1 MITAK
6 NVESRLAKINYTRPD
21 PSREELEELVSHGKT
36 RILKTADINGL
47 CPLSDKYFEFCLK
60 QVGSFC
66 TASYNAVEI
75 AMCVGIQPIYVAA
88 ALHLYGSDW
97 AYRLLKLK
105 RFGHLD
111 RGIHTVWESAGAWF
125 SLGECRR
132 RILGSQTVSQG
143 QGNLKTAIRLGDME
157 QIRQIAAVYPHRVMS
172 VLAARNGLLYT
183 DQRIE
188 RSKRLRAEAKAK
200 AEADG
205 KKLAEPGKYNDL
217 APVFNGP
224 IAKPDRTRGIDDSSQ
239 TRGTISGRRF
249 HV

>member
-21 PSREELEELVSHGKT
+21 PEREELEELMRHGKT
-36 RILKTADINGL
+36 LILKSSDREGL
-47 CPLSDKYFEFCLK
+47 CPMSTKYFEFCLK

-75 AMCVGIQPIYVAA
+75 AMCIGIQPIYVAA
-88 ALHLYGSDW
+88 ALHLHGGDW

-105 RFGHLD
+105 RFGTLD
-111 RGIHTVWESAGAWF
+111 RGINTVWESAGAWF
-125 SLGECRR
+125 SLGECRS
-132 RILGSQTVSQG
+132 RIVGTPTVSQG
-143 QGNLKTAIRLGDME
+143 QTTLKQAIRMGDMNI
-157 QIRQIAAVYPHRVMS
+157 IRQIAKSHPHRVMS
-172 VLAARNGLLYT
+172 VLDSRKGLLYT
-183 DQRIE
+183 DHRIE

-224 IAKPDRTRGIDDSSQ
+224 ITKSTYTRPVDDGDTRT
-239 TRGTISGRRF
+239 TLSGRRF